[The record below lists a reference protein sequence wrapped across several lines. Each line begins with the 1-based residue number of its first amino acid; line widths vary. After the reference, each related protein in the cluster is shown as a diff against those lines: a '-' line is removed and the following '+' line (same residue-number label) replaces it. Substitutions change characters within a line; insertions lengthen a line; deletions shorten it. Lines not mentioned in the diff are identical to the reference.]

1 MLFSPPFPRTRLSD
15 VKLRNPSIY
24 SILVIGACSPDYRE
38 NVEVAYP
45 APKMPD
51 ELITNNDKEN
61 NNYGTVKK

>member
-1 MLFSPPFPRTRLSD
+1 MPFSPLFPRTRLSD
-15 VKLRNPSIY
+15 VKLRNPSIS